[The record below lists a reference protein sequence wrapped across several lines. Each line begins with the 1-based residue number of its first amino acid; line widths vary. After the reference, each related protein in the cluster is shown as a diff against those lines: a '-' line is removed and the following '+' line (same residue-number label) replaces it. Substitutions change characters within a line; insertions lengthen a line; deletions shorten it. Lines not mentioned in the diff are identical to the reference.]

1 MVSEH
6 LNSFL
11 CNMNVLA
18 RRISSKNNLSLSQY
32 YTLTNISSSGV
43 SMSEL
48 SLMLGVDNSTL
59 TRNVNVLMNRSLL
72 KKEQSSEDR
81 REQIVLLSSKGI
93 KIVEKLDIDMEK
105 LLNQFISGIDE
116 TQRQSFLD
124 TLEQLNWK
132 MNCYINDL

>member
-32 YTLTNISSSGV
+32 YTLTNISSCGI

-48 SLMLGVDNSTL
+48 SLVLGVDNSTL
-59 TRNVNVLMNRSLL
+59 TRNVNVLMNRLFL
-72 KKEQSSEDR
+72 KKEQSVQDK

-105 LLNQFISGIDE
+105 LLNQFIRGIDE

>member
-1 MVSEH
+1 MVSEY

-18 RRISSKNNLSLSQY
+18 RRISSQNNLSLSQY
-32 YTLTNISSSGV
+32 YTLTNISSSGI

-48 SLMLGVDNSTL
+48 SLILGIDNSTL
-59 TRNVNVLMNRSLL
+59 TRNINILINRSLL
-72 KKEQSSEDR
+72 QKKQSSKDK

-93 KIVEKLDIDMEK
+93 RIVEKLDSDMEK
-105 LLNQFISGIDE
+105 LLTQFVSDIDE
-116 TQRQSFLD
+116 DQRQLFID
-124 TLEQLNWK
+124 TLERLNWK

>member
-18 RRISSKNNLSLSQY
+18 RRVSSQNNLSLSQY
-32 YTLTNISSSGV
+32 YTLTNISSIGI

-48 SLMLGVDNSTL
+48 SLVLGVDNSTL
-59 TRNVNVLMNRSLL
+59 TRNINILIKRSLL
-72 KKEQSSEDR
+72 KKQQSSKDK
-81 REQIVLLSSKGI
+81 REQIVLLSSKGMETV
-93 KIVEKLDIDMEK
+93 KKLDIDMEK

-116 TQRQSFLD
+116 MQRQSFLD

>member
-93 KIVEKLDIDMEK
+93 KVVEKLDIDMEK

>member
-32 YTLTNISSSGV
+32 YTLTNISSNGI

-93 KIVEKLDIDMEK
+93 KVVEKLDIDMEK

>member
-1 MVSEH
+1 
-6 LNSFL
+6 
-11 CNMNVLA
+11 
-18 RRISSKNNLSLSQY
+18 
-32 YTLTNISSSGV
+32 
-43 SMSEL
+43 MSEL
-48 SLMLGVDNSTL
+48 SLVLGVDNSTL
-59 TRNVNVLMNRSLL
+59 TRNVNVLMNRLFL
-72 KKEQSSEDR
+72 KKEQSVEDK

>member
-18 RRISSKNNLSLSQY
+18 RRISSQNNLSLSQY
-32 YTLTNISSSGV
+32 YTLTGIPSSGI

-48 SLMLGVDNSTL
+48 SLILGIDNSTL
-59 TRNVNVLMNRSLL
+59 TRNINILIHRSLL
-72 KKEQSSEDR
+72 QKKQSSEDK
-81 REQIVLLSSKGI
+81 REQIVLLSSKGVR
-93 KIVEKLDIDMEK
+93 IVEKLDVDMDK
-105 LLNQFISGIDE
+105 LLTQFISDIDE
-116 TQRQSFLD
+116 DQRQLFID
-124 TLEQLNWK
+124 TLERLNWK

>member
-1 MVSEH
+1 MVTEY

-48 SLMLGVDNSTL
+48 SLILGIDNSTL
-59 TRNVNVLMNRSLL
+59 TRNINILIHRALL
-72 KKEQSSEDR
+72 QKKQSSEDK
-81 REQIVLLSSKGI
+81 REQIVLLSSKGARV
-93 KIVEKLDIDMEK
+93 VEKLDNDMEK
-105 LLNQFISGIDE
+105 LLTQFVSDIDE
-116 TQRQSFLD
+116 DQRQLFID
-124 TLEQLNWK
+124 TLERLNWK

>member
-32 YTLTNISSSGV
+32 YTLTNISSNGI

>member
-32 YTLTNISSSGV
+32 YTLTNISSSGI

-48 SLMLGVDNSTL
+48 SLVLGVDNSTL
-59 TRNVNVLMNRSLL
+59 TRNVNVLMNRLFL
-72 KKEQSSEDR
+72 KKEQSVEDK

>member
-11 CNMNVLA
+11 CYMNVLA
-18 RRISSKNNLSLSQY
+18 RRISSKNHLSLSQY
-32 YTLTNISSSGV
+32 YTLTNISSNGI

-48 SLMLGVDNSTL
+48 SLMVGVDNSTL
-59 TRNVNVLMNRSLL
+59 TRNINILINRSLV
-72 KKEQSSEDR
+72 KKEQSTEDK
-81 REQIVLLSSKGI
+81 REHHVLLSSKGG

-105 LLNQFISGIDE
+105 LLNQFTSNIDE
-116 TQRQSFLD
+116 DQHQLFLN
-124 TLEQLNWK
+124 TIEQLNWK